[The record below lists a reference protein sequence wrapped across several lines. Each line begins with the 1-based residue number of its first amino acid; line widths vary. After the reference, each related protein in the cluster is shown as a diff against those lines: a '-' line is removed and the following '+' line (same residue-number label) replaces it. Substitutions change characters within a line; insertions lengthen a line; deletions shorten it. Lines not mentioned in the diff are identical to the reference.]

1 MDDFEINFL
10 DDDFDGEKEE
20 VDDRV
25 LILKKDFLDIV
36 FVMLNLL
43 LRVIICELEWVLM
56 DMRRFLLVWD
66 KESVILC

>member
-1 MDDFEINFL
+1 M

-25 LILKKDFLDIV
+25 LILEKDFLDIV

>member
-20 VDDRV
+20 VDDKV
-25 LILKKDFLDIV
+25 LILEKDFLDIV
-36 FVMLNLL
+36 FVILNLL